1 MPNASR
7 IYPIF
12 SDPPFL
18 RDYLPPPAIDPDFDE
33 LLGEFVVSLD
43 TVDSAKR
50 WVDEALRAL
59 GERIDVDRVEVFS
72 AASNGSLRAL
82 VHRWASEGGELRLS
96 LEQSDQFPWL
106 TARVRGGDA
115 VHFASPSQLGE
126 DAAVDR
132 DSCERYMVASALV
145 IPLRAGG
152 ELSVLCLTSGRARAW
167 PDRTVERIRAVA
179 RAVVAALAFAR
190 SQRALNAS
198 LAESGRLREQL
209 AAESVPRPEPDA
221 ESRHRNIVGRSAALR
236 RALGQAEQ
244 VASTASSVLLLGETG
259 TGKELLARAIHDLSE
274 RRARSMV
281 KVNCAAL
288 PPTLIEAE
296 LFGRER
302 GAYTGALSRQDGR
315 FEIAD
320 GSTIFLDEIADLA
333 PEVQV
338 KLLRVLQEGDF
349 ERIGSTQTRH
359 VDVRVIAATNCDVA
373 KAVREG
379 RFREDLYYR
388 LNVFPIRVPALRE
401 RREDIPLLV
410 WAFVQEF
417 AKSLGRPVES
427 IRRGTME
434 ALQSYSWPGNV
445 RELRNMVERAM
456 ILHRG
461 PTLRI
466 DIPEVER
473 SDASQGLKLEEVERR
488 HVVTVLEMS
497 GWRIRG
503 KNGAAEMLGLKPTT
517 LESRLEK
524 LGIRRPPA
532 IAAAS

>member
-12 SDPPFL
+12 STPSFL
-18 RDYLPPPAIDPDFDE
+18 RDYQPSPVKKPRFDE
-33 LLGEFVVSLD
+33 LLRNFVASLD
-43 TVDSAKR
+43 TADSAHR
-50 WVDEALRAL
+50 WVDEALRAV
-59 GERIDVDRVEVFS
+59 GECIAVDRVEVFS
-72 AASNGSLRAL
+72 AAFNGSLRAPA
-82 VHRWASEGGELRLS
+82 HSWAAEGGELRLA
-96 LEQSDQFPWL
+96 LERSDQFPWL
-106 TARVRGGDA
+106 AARVRDG
-115 VHFASPSQLGE
+115 HTICFTSPGE
-126 DAAVDR
+126 LDEGATVER
-132 DSCERYMVASALV
+132 DWCERQGIASALV
-145 IPLRAGG
+145 IPFRAGS
-152 ELSVLCLTSGRARAW
+152 ELSVLCLTSGRSRGW
-167 PDRTVERIRAVA
+167 PERGLERIRAVA
-179 RAVVAALAFAR
+179 GAIAAALAFAR
-190 SQRALNAS
+190 SQRALTES
-198 LAESGRLREQL
+198 LAESGRLRDQL
-209 AAESVPRPEPDA
+209 AAESVPRPEPDT
-221 ESRHRNIVGRSAALR
+221 ESPHRNIVGRSAAIR

-274 RRARSMV
+274 RRARRMV

-373 KAVREG
+373 KAVRER

-388 LNVFPIRVPALRE
+388 LNVFPIRLPALRE

-417 AKSLGRPVES
+417 AKSLGRSVES

-445 RELRNMVERAM
+445 RELRNVVERAM

-461 PTLRI
+461 PRLRI
-466 DIPEVER
+466 DMPETER
-473 SDASQGLKLEEVERR
+473 ADASHGLKLEEVERR

-532 IAAAS
+532 AALPA

>member
-1 MPNASR
+1 MPNATR
-7 IYPIF
+7 IYPIL
-12 SDPPFL
+12 SARPSL
-18 RDYLPPPAIDPDFDE
+18 RDYQPSPVKKRRFDE
-33 LLGEFVVSLD
+33 LLGNFVVSLD
-43 TVDSAKR
+43 TADSAHR
-50 WVDEALRAL
+50 WVDEALRSV
-59 GERIDVDRVEVFS
+59 GECIGVDRAEVFS
-72 AASNGSLRAL
+72 AALNGSLRAPA
-82 VHRWASEGGELRLS
+82 HSWAAEGCELRLP
-96 LEQSDQFPWL
+96 LERSDQFPWL
-106 TARVRGGDA
+106 AARVRDGNTIC
-115 VHFASPSQLGE
+115 FASPRELGE
-126 DAAVDR
+126 GATVDR
-132 DSCERYMVASALV
+132 DSCERQGIASALV
-145 IPLRAGG
+145 IPFRAGSA
-152 ELSVLCLTSGRARAW
+152 LSVLCLTSGRSRGW
-167 PDRTVERIRAVA
+167 PDRGLERIRAVA
-179 RAVVAALAFAR
+179 GAVAAALAFAR
-190 SQRALNAS
+190 SQLALSDS
-198 LAESGRLREQL
+198 LAESGRLCEQL
-209 AAESVPRPEPDA
+209 AAESIPRPEPGA
-221 ESRHRNIVGRSAALR
+221 ESAHRNIVGRSSAIR

-274 RRARSMV
+274 RRARAMV

-445 RELRNMVERAM
+445 RELRNVVERAM

-466 DIPEVER
+466 DIPEAER
-473 SDASQGLKLEEVERR
+473 ADASHGLKLEEVERR

-503 KNGAAEMLGLKPTT
+503 KNGAAETLGLKPTT

-532 IAAAS
+532 VAVPP

>member
-1 MPNASR
+1 MPNATR
-7 IYPIF
+7 VYPIL
-12 SDPPFL
+12 STPPFL
-18 RDYLPPPAIDPDFDE
+18 RDYLPPPAINPDFDD
-33 LLGEFVVSLD
+33 LRGEFVASLD
-43 TVDSAKR
+43 TVGSAER
-50 WVDEALRAL
+50 WVDEALQAL
-59 GERIDVDRVEVFS
+59 GERIDVARVEVFS
-72 AASNGSLRAL
+72 GAPDGSLRAPA
-82 VHRWASEGGELRLS
+82 HRWAVEGGELRLA
-96 LEQSDQFPWL
+96 LERSDQFPWL
-106 TARVRGGDA
+106 SARVRDGDT
-115 VHFASPSQLGE
+115 VHFASPRELGE
-126 DAAVDR
+126 VAAVDR
-132 DSCERYMVASALV
+132 DSCERHGIASALI

-152 ELSVLCLTSGRARAW
+152 ELSVLCLTSGRLRAW
-167 PDRTVERIRAVA
+167 PGRALERIHAVA
-179 RAVVAALAFAR
+179 RAVVAALAFVR
-190 SQRALNAS
+190 SQRALTDS
-198 LAESGRLREQL
+198 LADAGRLREQL
-209 AAESVPRPEPDA
+209 AAESVPRPEPGAD
-221 ESRHRNIVGRSAALR
+221 SGHRDIIGRSAAIR
-236 RALGQAEQ
+236 HALGQAEQ

-274 RRARSMV
+274 RRARAMV
-281 KVNCAAL
+281 KINCAAL

-434 ALQSYSWPGNV
+434 ALQSYSWPGNI
-445 RELRNMVERAM
+445 RELRNVVERAM

-466 DIPEVER
+466 DIPEAER
-473 SDASQGLKLEEVERR
+473 ADASHGLKLEEVERS

-532 IAAAS
+532 AAVPS

>member
-1 MPNASR
+1 
-7 IYPIF
+7 
-12 SDPPFL
+12 
-18 RDYLPPPAIDPDFDE
+18 
-33 LLGEFVVSLD
+33 
-43 TVDSAKR
+43 
-50 WVDEALRAL
+50 
-59 GERIDVDRVEVFS
+59 
-72 AASNGSLRAL
+72 
-82 VHRWASEGGELRLS
+82 
-96 LEQSDQFPWL
+96 
-106 TARVRGGDA
+106 
-115 VHFASPSQLGE
+115 
-126 DAAVDR
+126 
-132 DSCERYMVASALV
+132 
-145 IPLRAGG
+145 
-152 ELSVLCLTSGRARAW
+152 
-167 PDRTVERIRAVA
+167 
-179 RAVVAALAFAR
+179 
-190 SQRALNAS
+190 
-198 LAESGRLREQL
+198 
-209 AAESVPRPEPDA
+209 
-221 ESRHRNIVGRSAALR
+221 
-236 RALGQAEQ
+236 
-244 VASTASSVLLLGETG
+244 
-259 TGKELLARAIHDLSE
+259 LARAIHDLSE
-274 RRARSMV
+274 RRARRMV

-417 AKSLGRPVES
+417 AKSLGRSVES

-445 RELRNMVERAM
+445 RELRNVVERAM

-466 DIPEVER
+466 DMPETER
-473 SDASQGLKLEEVERR
+473 ADASHGLKLEEVERR
-488 HVVTVLEMS
+488 HVATVLEMS

-532 IAAAS
+532 AAVPA